1 MEGTTCSLFSFQ
13 TYFHPTFCCCQLRG
27 GGRGVMNKRITSVRG
42 EDRASEGRRL
52 PGFLPERGR
61 ERAPMQCLIW
71 YSTALF
77 LGESGCLVSG
87 EAARGRGL
95 ICAHSLLPW
104 TAHRAISAICPQPI
118 IPRPSCTGCLTAL
131 IVKRGD
137 YRVECRDWQVPEGP
151 AALVAEWT
159 PSDTVLSLKAY
170 FLVV

>member
-1 MEGTTCSLFSFQ
+1 MLSLLV
-13 TYFHPTFCCCQLRG
+13 PDLLPPNIRLLPALRG
-27 GGRGVMNKRITSVRG
+27 WEGRGEQEDYICQRRG
-42 EDRASEGRRL
+42 SRL
-52 PGFLPERGR
+52 RGQKAPGFLPERGR
-61 ERAPMQCLIW
+61 ERAQMQCSIW
-71 YSTALF
+71 YRTALF

-87 EAARGRGL
+87 EAARERGL

-170 FLVV
+170 FLIV

>member
-1 MEGTTCSLFSFQ
+1 MLSLLVPDLLPPNILLLPAPRGWEGCDEQ
-13 TYFHPTFCCCQLRG
+13 EDYICQRRGSRLRG
-27 GGRGVMNKRITSVRG
+27 QK
-42 EDRASEGRRL
+42 A